1 MDRKPRVLLV
11 AEMCNPDWVSV
22 PLVGWSHARALRA
35 VADPHLVTAARNR
48 PNIERAGLEHGRDFT
63 ALETGLDRPVERLLK
78 ALGVPLGS
86 NKGWTALAAVSAL
99 GYYRFESML
108 WQRLGARIRAREF
121 DVVHRLTP
129 LSPAT
134 PSLLARWCAQ
144 AGVPFVLGPLNGGL
158 PWPKGFN
165 TLRLK
170 EREWLSYARGA
181 HRLLPGY
188 RGTREHA
195 AAILVGSRATRAEL
209 APRHLAKAVYLPENA
224 IDPQRFRRSSEAPAT
239 PPLRIAFVG
248 RLVPY
253 KGADILLEAV
263 APLARCRLASVEV
276 IGDGPEL
283 PLLRALVARERI
295 PSAVNFVGWVEHRE
309 LQEHLAGCHVF
320 GFPSVREF
328 GGGVVAEAMAMG
340 LVPIVTDFGGPG
352 EIASPGTGFIVPL
365 GERPQIVA
373 ALRRVLEQLVANPH
387 PLPAMASRARR
398 RVLDLF
404 TWPAK
409 AAQTREVYEWVLGRR
424 EKPDFGMPLA
434 DRG

>member
-1 MDRKPRVLLV
+1 MHRKPRVLLV

-22 PLVGWSHARALRA
+22 PLVGWSHARALCA
-35 VADPHLVTAARNR
+35 VAEPHIVTHARNR
-48 PNIERAGLEHGRDFT
+48 ADIERAGLEHGRDFT
-63 ALETGLDRPVERLLK
+63 AIDTGLDRPAGKLLK
-78 ALGVPLGS
+78 ALGVPFGS
-86 NKGWTALAAVSAL
+86 NKGWTMLAALSAL

-108 WQRLGARIRAREF
+108 WDRLGSRIRAGEF
-121 DVVHRLTP
+121 DVVHRVTP

-134 PSLLARWCAQ
+134 PSLLSRWCA
-144 AGVPFVLGPLNGGL
+144 ASGVPFVLGPLNGGL

-170 EREWLSYARGA
+170 EREWLSYGRAA

-188 RGTREHA
+188 RATRDHA

-209 APRHLAKAVYLPENA
+209 APRYLPKAVYLPENA
-224 IDPQRFRRSSEAPAT
+224 IDPERFHRRAGAPPA

-253 KGADILLEAV
+253 KGADMLLEAV
-263 APLARCRLASVEV
+263 APLARCRLASVDV
-276 IGDGPEL
+276 IGEGPEL
-283 PLLRALVARERI
+283 PLLRSIVERERI
-295 PSAVNFVGWVEHRE
+295 GPAVNLRGWVEHRA
-309 LQEHLAGCHVF
+309 LQQHLAGCHVF

-328 GGGVVAEAMAMG
+328 GGGAVAEAMAVG

-352 EIASPGTGFIVPL
+352 ELASPGTGFIIPL
-365 GERPQIVA
+365 GERHEIVA
-373 ALRRVLEQLVANPH
+373 SLRRVLEQLVANPDQ
-387 PLPAMASRARR
+387 LPAMSARAQR
-398 RVLDLF
+398 RVLNLF

-409 AAQTREVYEWVLGRR
+409 AAQVREVYEWVLGRG

-434 DRG
+434 DRP